1 MATIHFSL
9 DPTLPGSRL
18 SDSRRNCQP
27 KRSDCRSPPSN
38 FALACWT
45 IVRYILNSQY
55 ICFNYTSTSSPRKS
69 SSKQRVF
76 FFLSAFR
83 SVSLGSW
90 RIRMTDGTWWG
101 SGVSRDFPLG
111 TPAGSL
117 KFRLLFVSLHYF
129 AFFQIFLG
137 LMADQKEPLKRQT
150 SATQRIRHASLHFW
164 VTSFFFVFNHID
176 IEKGLDCVAHDSS
189 TVSQTTNNRQITM
202 EGFRSFG
209 IMVSV

>member
-1 MATIHFSL
+1 MFIKATF
-9 DPTLPGSRL
+9 
-18 SDSRRNCQP
+18 
-27 KRSDCRSPPSN
+27 
-38 FALACWT
+38 
-45 IVRYILNSQY
+45 V
-55 ICFNYTSTSSPRKS
+55 
-69 SSKQRVF
+69 

-83 SVSLGSW
+83 AVSLEDLTHG
-90 RIRMTDGTWWG
+90 GG
-101 SGVSRDFPLG
+101 SGVLTSRD
-111 TPAGSL
+111 PAGSL